1 MITNPTTVNNE
12 IIDLDLSVT
21 KKKKFRFDRDDAR
34 IIELNTSDMGIIGRI
49 SEAYPK
55 LTALQDKASK
65 MMEGLHDDDA
75 YLEDDLKLIGARL
88 SEVDNEMRQIID
100 EIFNADV
107 SAKAAP
113 DGSMYDPFDG
123 TYRFEHIITL
133 LMSQYEKN
141 LQDEYAKI
149 ERQVKSH
156 TEKYTK
162 K

>member
-1 MITNPTTVNNE
+1 MITNPTTVSNE

-21 KKKKFRFDRDDAR
+21 KKKKFRFDHDDTR

-65 MMEGLHDDDA
+65 IMEGLHNDDEH
-75 YLEDDLKLIGARL
+75 LEDDLKLIGIRL
-88 SEVDNEMRQIID
+88 SEVDAEMRKIID
-100 EIFNADV
+100 DIFNADV

>member
-1 MITNPTTVNNE
+1 MITKPTTVNNE

-21 KKKKFRFDRDDAR
+21 KKKKFRFDHDDTR

-100 EIFNADV
+100 EIFGADV

-149 ERQVKSH
+149 EHQVKSH
-156 TEKYTK
+156 TDKYTK

>member
-21 KKKKFRFDRDDAR
+21 KKKKFRFDHDDTR

-100 EIFNADV
+100 EIFSADV

-113 DGSMYDPFDG
+113 DGSMYDPFEG
-123 TYRFEHIITL
+123 TYRYEHIISTL
-133 LMSQYEKN
+133 LNLYSDNIKSETDKIKKN
-141 LQDEYAKI
+141 VSK
-149 ERQVKSH
+149 H
-156 TEKYTK
+156 TEKYIK

>member
-21 KKKKFRFDRDDAR
+21 KKKKFRFDHDDTR

-100 EIFNADV
+100 EIFSADV

>member
-21 KKKKFRFDRDDAR
+21 KKKKFRFDHDDTR

-49 SEAYPK
+49 SDAYPK

-75 YLEDDLKLIGARL
+75 YLEDDLKLIGTRL
-88 SEVDNEMRQIID
+88 SEVDNEMRKIID
-100 EIFNADV
+100 EIFSADV

-123 TYRFEHIITL
+123 TYRFEHIINL

>member
-21 KKKKFRFDRDDAR
+21 KKKKFRFDHDDTR